1 MAMTKKT
8 ITVWST
14 MPQTNTEFNIA
25 RTAKIEVMKTEGKTD
40 EVLPTPISENS
51 FQRNWLNSAA
61 ANEWVTFLNETSTQF
76 SVAQTTTVS
85 DI

>member
-14 MPQTNTEFNIA
+14 MPQTNTEFNVA
-25 RTAKIEVMKTEGKTD
+25 RTAKIEVMKTEGKTV
-40 EVLPTPISENS
+40 ESLATTISENT
-51 FQRNWLNSAA
+51 FQRQWLNVEA
-61 ANEWVTFLNETSTQF
+61 ANEWVTFLNAKSTEF
-76 SVAQTTTVS
+76 GVTQTTTVS